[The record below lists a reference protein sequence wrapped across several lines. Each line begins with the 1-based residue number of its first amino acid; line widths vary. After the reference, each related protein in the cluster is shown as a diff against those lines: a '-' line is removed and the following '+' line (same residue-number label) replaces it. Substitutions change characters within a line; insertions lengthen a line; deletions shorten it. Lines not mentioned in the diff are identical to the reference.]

1 MMNLVWVLMILGGI
15 IAAAVNGRIDVVAN
29 SIVSGGEQA
38 ITLCLAL
45 LAVLS
50 FWMGLA
56 RVAERAGLLQLLA
69 RLLSPFLRPLFPSLK
84 HNQEAMRHV
93 VLNFAANLLGL
104 GNAATPFGLKAMHA
118 MQEANR
124 DKETATDAMC
134 TFLAIN
140 TSSVTL
146 IPATIIAYRAAA
158 DSANPAE
165 IIGAAIIATTA
176 STIVAI
182 IAVKALAKL
191 PAFKASK
198 PKMKIHKDIQA

>member
-134 TFLAIN
+134 TFLVLN
-140 TSSVTL
+140 TAGMTIIPSSVIALRAAYGSQDPTATVAVTL
-146 IPATIIAYRAAA
+146 FAGLVATIA
-158 DSANPAE
+158 
-165 IIGAAIIATTA
+165 GL
-176 STIVAI
+176 IVDYLFRTFRRNT
-182 IAVKALAKL
+182 KNR
-191 PAFKASK
+191 
-198 PKMKIHKDIQA
+198 KDGRRCK

>member
-118 MQEANR
+118 MQEANL

-134 TFLAIN
+134 TFLVLN
-140 TSSVTL
+140 TAGMTIIPSSVIALRAAYGSQDPTATVAVTL
-146 IPATIIAYRAAA
+146 LAGLVATIA
-158 DSANPAE
+158 
-165 IIGAAIIATTA
+165 GL
-176 STIVAI
+176 IVDYLFRTFRRNT
-182 IAVKALAKL
+182 KNR
-191 PAFKASK
+191 
-198 PKMKIHKDIQA
+198 KDGRRCK

>member
-84 HNQEAMRHV
+84 HNQAAMRHV

-134 TFLAIN
+134 TFLVLN
-140 TSSVTL
+140 TAGMTIIPSSVIALRAAYGSQDPTATVAVTL
-146 IPATIIAYRAAA
+146 LAGLVATIA
-158 DSANPAE
+158 
-165 IIGAAIIATTA
+165 GL
-176 STIVAI
+176 IVDYLFRTFRRNT
-182 IAVKALAKL
+182 KNR
-191 PAFKASK
+191 
-198 PKMKIHKDIQA
+198 KDGRRCK